1 MQAKEMI
8 MIYVKKKKDDDD
20 DDDVEEGPAPT
31 HQPGAV
37 PGKRV
42 LDKRCRSRRTGG
54 TRSVSGSLNTS
65 EEKVCTELPQSTVP
79 LQSWLQTTSNL
90 ANPWTT

>member
-1 MQAKEMI
+1 MQTAAWQLPNQTMQAKEMI

-54 TRSVSGSLNTS
+54 TRKEVFL
-65 EEKVCTELPQSTVP
+65 EV
-79 LQSWLQTTSNL
+79 
-90 ANPWTT
+90 